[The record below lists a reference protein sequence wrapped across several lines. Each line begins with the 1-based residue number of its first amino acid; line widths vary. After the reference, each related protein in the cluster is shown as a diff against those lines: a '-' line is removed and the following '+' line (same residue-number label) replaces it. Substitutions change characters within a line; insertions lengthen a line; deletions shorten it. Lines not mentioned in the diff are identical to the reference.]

1 MINETYMEAMMTLAS
16 DYDQMSQELF
26 RLAHKLEDTPG
37 YNPKNEMYSLVRTAE
52 QATVGLRGLA
62 ARTEWEKARE
72 LYESAGDAMG
82 IRVSEDPNWIKITVP
97 AILPK
102 RNARDNT
109 LYLTRPLRACLL
121 KVQAADPIERFE
133 RCVICIVHQY
143 DAPPDAF
150 WAI

>member
-72 LYESAGDAMG
+72 LYETAGDAMG
-82 IRVSEDPNWIKITVP
+82 IRVSKTRTGSKSRSPLSSQSGMHETIRFTSPGRFVP
-97 AILPK
+97 A
-102 RNARDNT
+102 
-109 LYLTRPLRACLL
+109 
-121 KVQAADPIERFE
+121 F
-133 RCVICIVHQY
+133 
-143 DAPPDAF
+143 
-150 WAI
+150 

>member
-109 LYLTRPLRACLL
+109 L
-121 KVQAADPIERFE
+121 
-133 RCVICIVHQY
+133 
-143 DAPPDAF
+143 
-150 WAI
+150 